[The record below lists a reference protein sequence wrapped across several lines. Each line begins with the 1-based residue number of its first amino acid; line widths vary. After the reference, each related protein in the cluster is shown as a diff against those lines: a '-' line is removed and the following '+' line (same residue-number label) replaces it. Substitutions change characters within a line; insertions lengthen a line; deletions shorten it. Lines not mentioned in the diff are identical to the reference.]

1 MQETYDAAIG
11 GHKGL
16 LHVGC
21 GGPEGKAGEG
31 RGGGGGDGDGG
42 DGDGGGTM
50 IRFVRERDGEA
61 PLSFD
66 ASRLLSCEAKGR
78 YRMIVTY
85 EDAGGG
91 GGGEGGSEGGGEGD
105 GEKRLAI
112 VRVYHTAVDR
122 VIGAVMELAG
132 LAGGDG
138 EEDGGDGWGDGR
150 RRGAPA
156 EAGDAGHSTADA
168 TAAAS
173 GGAEPR

>member
-31 RGGGGGDGDGG
+31 RG
-42 DGDGGGTM
+42 GDGGGTM

-85 EDAGGG
+85 EDAGGAG
-91 GGGEGGSEGGGEGD
+91 DEGEGG

-132 LAGGDG
+132 LAGGEG
-138 EEDGGDGWGDGR
+138 EEEGGDGGDDGGR
-150 RRGAPA
+150 LGAPA
-156 EAGDAGHSTADA
+156 ETGGAGHSTADA

-173 GGAEPR
+173 GGAEPRWARP

>member
-31 RGGGGGDGDGG
+31 RGGDSGDG

-85 EDAGGG
+85 EDAGGAG
-91 GGGEGGSEGGGEGD
+91 DEGEGGSE

-132 LAGGDG
+132 LAGGEG
-138 EEDGGDGWGDGR
+138 EEEGGDGWGDGR
-150 RRGAPA
+150 RRGALV
-156 EAGDAGHSTADA
+156 ETGGAGHSTADA

-173 GGAEPR
+173 GGAEPS